1 MKAPTTIRQSL
12 GVILIVIFSV
22 FLILNPQ
29 DGQAQDSENS
39 PPPEKFS
46 REELAQMLAPIA
58 LYPDSLLSQVL
69 MASTYPIEV
78 IEADRWIKKNSDLKD
93 EILDDALQA
102 KDWDPSVKAMCHF
115 PSILSLMSD
124 RIAETTNIGN
134 AFLAQEEEVM
144 DMVQELR
151 AKAYAQGNLTTTSQQ
166 KVVVEKETIIIE
178 SANPKVYY
186 VPYYDPFYIYGPWW
200 YPAYPPYYW
209 GPPGVTVGIGISYWP
224 ALYFGFAFGGWS
236 YFDWHRHSIYIDV
249 KRRPRYVHYDRWIA
263 KPGPWVHV
271 PQHRR
276 GVAYRDKPTAV
287 KYGQYPYRTKG
298 YRPETRGFPEQGDRQ
313 GRVDDRTRRSPGA
326 RIDQPQGERLQQER
340 QSVNIESQQRDRVR
354 IDQRNQRTSGQ
365 ERQPNRLEQQERTR
379 IDTEM
384 PARQRV
390 ETDSQRQKQMT
401 QERSTPDFGVRE
413 QQERTRIDTE
423 MPARQRA
430 ETDSQRQKQM
440 TQEKSTPDFG
450 VRQQQER
457 TRIDTEMPA
466 RQRVETDRQRQKQM
480 AQERSTPDFGVRQQ
494 PQSSRENVFNW
505 IEDGRTE
512 NQSSS
517 RGRSS
522 RQGLS
527 HDAGGNK
534 SRQGDWNRGGHDGQ
548 SPGRR

>member
-1 MKAPTTIRQSL
+1 MKAPTTIRQTL
-12 GVILIVIFSV
+12 GVIFIVIFSV
-22 FLILNPQ
+22 FLIINPQ
-29 DGQAQDSENS
+29 DGQAQDSENY
-39 PPPEKFS
+39 PPQEKFS

-58 LYPDSLLSQVL
+58 LYPDALLSQVL

-78 IEADRWIKKNSDLKD
+78 IEADRWIKKNSELKD

-298 YRPETRGFPEQGDRQ
+298 YRHETRGFPEQGDRQ
-313 GRVDDRTRRSPGA
+313 GRDYDRTRRSPGA

-340 QSVNIESQQRDRVR
+340 QSVNIESQQRDRAR
-354 IDQRNQRTSGQ
+354 IDQRNNQRTSGQ

-390 ETDSQRQKQMT
+390 EIDSQRQKQMT
-401 QERSTPDFGVRE
+401 QERNTPDLGVRE

-423 MPARQRA
+423 MPARQRV

-440 TQEKSTPDFG
+440 TQERSAPDLG
-450 VRQQQER
+450 
-457 TRIDTEMPA
+457 
-466 RQRVETDRQRQKQM
+466 
-480 AQERSTPDFGVRQQ
+480 GRQQ

-512 NQSSS
+512 SQSSS